1 MWVRQVLWPL
11 TWAVLQLS
19 WQAGWLLE
27 VSSGSWRPLTFSPA
41 WLTVSEGAN
50 ATFTCSFSNWTEDL
64 KLNWYRLSPSNQTE
78 KQAAFYNGFS
88 QPVRDNRFQITQL
101 PNGHDF
107 HMNILAT
114 QRNDSGI
121 YLCGAISLPPNTRIK
136 ESPGAELVVTERIL
150 ETSTRYPSPSSPRPA
165 GQFQGLVIGIMSVLV
180 GVPVLLLLTWVLAA
194 FCSTG
199 VSEARRTGRKEQ
211 PLKEDAS
218 AAPVFSV
225 AYEELDFQGR
235 QKTPELPTPCVH
247 TEYAT
252 IVFTEGLG
260 ASSLG
265 RRGSADVPQGP
276 RPPRH
281 EDGHCSWPL

>member
-1 MWVRQVLWPL
+1 M
-11 TWAVLQLS
+11 
-19 WQAGWLLE
+19 
-27 VSSGSWRPLTFSPA
+27 
-41 WLTVSEGAN
+41 
-50 ATFTCSFSNWTEDL
+50 
-64 KLNWYRLSPSNQTE
+64 LNWYRLSPSNQTE
-78 KQAAFYNGFS
+78 KQAAFCNGFS
-88 QPVRDNRFQITQL
+88 QPVQDSRFQITQL

-107 HMNILAT
+107 HMNILT
-114 QRNDSGI
+114 TRRNDSGI
-121 YLCGAISLPPNTRIK
+121 YLCGAISLPPNAQIK

-150 ETSTRYPSPSSPRPA
+150 ETSTRYPSPSPRPA

-180 GVPVLLLLTWVLAA
+180 GMSGKASHNPAPVPPKPKPQVLQIALLAIHHIHHTLR
-194 FCSTG
+194 STFLR
-199 VSEARRTGRKEQ
+199 A
-211 PLKEDAS
+211 PKEDPS

-235 QKTPELPTPCVH
+235 EKTPELPTPCVH

-265 RRGSADVPQGP
+265 RRGSADGPQGH

>member
-1 MWVRQVLWPL
+1 MWVQQVPWPL

-27 VSSGSWRPLTFSPA
+27 IPNGPWRPLTFSPA
-41 WLTVSEGAN
+41 WLTVAEGEN
-50 ATFTCSFSNWTEDL
+50 ATFTCSFSNWSEDL
-64 KLNWYRLSPSNQTE
+64 MLNWYRLSPSNQTV
-78 KQAAFYNGFS
+78 KQAAFCKGLS
-88 QPVRDNRFQITQL
+88 QPVQDKRFQITQL

-107 HMNILAT
+107 HMNILAAR
-114 QRNDSGI
+114 RNDSGI
-121 YLCGAISLPPNTRIK
+121 YLCGAISLPPKTQIK

-150 ETSTRYPSPSSPRPA
+150 ETSTRYSSPSPRPA
-165 GQFQGLVIGIMSVLV
+165 GQFQGLVIGIMSILV
-180 GVPVLLLLTWVLAA
+180 GVPVLLLLAWVLAA
-194 FCSTG
+194 FCST
-199 VSEARRTGRKEQ
+199 ETRRVESKEQ
-211 PLKEDAS
+211 PQEDNHS

-225 AYEELDFQGR
+225 AYEELDFHGR
-235 QKTPELPTPCVH
+235 EKTPELPTSCVH

-265 RRGSADVPQGP
+265 RRGSADDLQGP

>member
-1 MWVRQVLWPL
+1 MWVRQVPCSF

-19 WQAGWLLE
+19 WHSGWLLE
-27 VSSGSWRPLTFSPA
+27 VPSGPWRPLTFSPA
-41 WLTVSEGAN
+41 WLRVSEGAN
-50 ATFTCSFSNWTEDL
+50 ATFTCSFSNWSENL
-64 KLNWYRLSPSNQTE
+64 VLNWYRLSPSNQTV
-78 KQAAFYNGFS
+78 KQAAFHNGFS
-88 QPVRDNRFQITQL
+88 QPVQDTRFQIVQL

-107 HMNILAT
+107 HMNILDT

-121 YLCGAISLPPNTRIK
+121 YLCGAISLPPNAQIK

-150 ETSTRYPSPSSPRPA
+150 ETSTRYPSPSPKPE

-180 GVPVLLLLTWVLAA
+180 GIPILLLLAWALAA
-194 FCSTG
+194 FCSTE
-199 VSEARRTGRKEQ
+199 VRRAGNKEDG
-211 PLKEDAS
+211 LKEEPS
-218 AAPVFSV
+218 AAPAPSV

-235 QKTPELPTPCVH
+235 EKTPELPAPCVH

-252 IVFTEGLG
+252 IVFTDGLG
-260 ASSLG
+260 ASAIG
-265 RRGSADVPQGP
+265 RRGSADGLQGP